1 MGNSCCRGEATS
13 SSMVFPHFHSNEKES
28 LLDDHKS
35 SLRPSSD
42 YSGVDHDYEKQQH
55 REVKI
60 KITKEKLEELLG
72 KADVHDM
79 SADQVL
85 ARLLSAS
92 ADYHYYDHAIHLD
105 LDSHHPHHHSW
116 RPALQTIPEV
126 N

>member
-1 MGNSCCRGEATS
+1 MGNSCCRGDGS
-13 SSMVFPHFHSNEKES
+13 SSVFPHFHSNEKES
-28 LLDDHKS
+28 LLSDTS
-35 SLRPSSD
+35 SLRPSPN
-42 YSGVDHDYEKQQH
+42 YSGVYDNDKQH

-72 KADVHDM
+72 KADVHGM

-92 ADYHYYDHAIHLD
+92 ADHHYYDHDLD
-105 LDSHHPHHHSW
+105 LDSDSHHHRSW

>member
-1 MGNSCCRGEATS
+1 MGNSCCRGEAS
-13 SSMVFPHFHSNEKES
+13 SSMVFPHFHSAEKES
-28 LLDDHKS
+28 LLDNKTS
-35 SLRPSSD
+35 SSASYDD
-42 YSGVDHDYEKQQH
+42 YDKQH

-72 KADVHDM
+72 TADVHGM
-79 SADQVL
+79 SVDQVV

-92 ADYHYYDHAIHLD
+92 ADHHYYDPDGDLD
-105 LDSHHPHHHSW
+105 LDSHHHRSW